1 MGSPPDHRARSFQF
15 ERDTFPFANEL
26 VWQYRF
32 DPATGAMSVSPC
44 DPPPVYTH
52 RCFVMVRSAR
62 QFLYHARF
70 EPGRPAADAESYRRL
85 IRQVVARNPRRA
97 GAESERIVI
106 PGYDGL
112 RAFSQA
118 HEPLL
123 KAECGG
129 PLQSYFV
136 RSHWR
141 MVFMVPA
148 WHQERM
154 AGQLAQ
160 RVREGAAP
168 IVHLF
173 RFPRITI
180 NHGILLFGSTESDR
194 GVEFDA
200 YDPNFPDHPV
210 KLAYDRAARS
220 FIFPRALYWQ
230 GGPVNVY
237 EMYIKGL
244 Y

>member
-1 MGSPPDHRARSFQF
+1 MTASADNSTRSFRF
-15 ERDTFPFANEL
+15 ERDTFAFANEL

-32 DPATGAMSVSPC
+32 DPATGATSVSPC

-62 QFLYHARF
+62 QFFYHARF
-70 EPGRPAADAESYRRL
+70 DPDLPPADIESYLRL
-85 IRQVVARNPRRA
+85 IREVISRNPRRA
-97 GAESERIVI
+97 GTESERIVI

-129 PLQSYFV
+129 PWQSYFL

-141 MVFMVPA
+141 MIFLVPP

-154 AGQLAQ
+154 AQQLAATCAPGLGACRASLSISTCHHQ
-160 RVREGAAP
+160 SRNCAVRTVGVGAGP
-168 IVHLF
+168 
-173 RFPRITI
+173 
-180 NHGILLFGSTESDR
+180 
-194 GVEFDA
+194 
-200 YDPNFPDHPV
+200 PV
-210 KLAYDRAARS
+210 
-220 FIFPRALYWQ
+220 
-230 GGPVNVY
+230 
-237 EMYIKGL
+237 
-244 Y
+244 